1 MINQDSRRDHSDLS
15 CRLTDHG
22 QPGSQKRGPIK
33 IIEAEEADFFGTREP
48 DLLDRG
54 ERTHCHHVVGAKNR
68 GGALSTGQKPHGM
81 EMAALHVVV
90 AVVNHRA
97 VRSNFRPAK
106 RAEKSLESFDGCAA
120 RGITRDDSD
129 MAVPEAE

>member
-1 MINQDSRRDHSDLS
+1 MIDQDSRRDHSDLS
-15 CRLTDHG
+15 GRLTDHG
-22 QPGSQKRGPIK
+22 ESGSQKRGPIK
-33 IIEAEEADFFGTREP
+33 IIEAEKTDFFGTREP
-48 DLLDRG
+48 DLLNG
-54 ERTHCHHVVGAKNR
+54 SERTHCHHIVGAKNS
-68 GGALSTGQKPHGM
+68 GWALSTGQKLHGV

-106 RAEKSLESFDGCAA
+106 RAEKSLESFDRCAA
-120 RGITRDDSD
+120 GGITRNDSD